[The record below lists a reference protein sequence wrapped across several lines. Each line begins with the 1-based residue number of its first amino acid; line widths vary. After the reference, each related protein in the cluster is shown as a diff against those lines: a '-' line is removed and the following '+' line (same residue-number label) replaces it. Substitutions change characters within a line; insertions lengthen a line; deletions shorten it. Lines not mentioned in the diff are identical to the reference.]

1 MTFFGTVSSLLSP
14 LQFQRS
20 QNVYIS
26 SYLQLNCNASLST
39 NIKWTVKQCL
49 LKCSTEIQLDPSII
63 TTSSELFIPVNTLLC
78 GTYELKLTVT
88 MTASPSMTSTAFVYV
103 TIISSSITANLIRYG
118 TSMIVNGYQQDL
130 KLNPGRYSVDPDS
143 NTFNASVS
151 GY

>member
-1 MTFFGTVSSLLSP
+1 
-14 LQFQRS
+14 
-20 QNVYIS
+20 
-26 SYLQLNCNASLST
+26 
-39 NIKWTVKQCL
+39 
-49 LKCSTEIQLDPSII
+49 
-63 TTSSELFIPVNTLLC
+63 
-78 GTYELKLTVT
+78 
-88 MTASPSMTSTAFVYV
+88 MTSTAFVYV